1 MANRLSRSELNRDT
15 FSGIA
20 SSEKFAEYTPEIQN
34 RILDSLENRSQKEG
48 GFMGKLFGNDKDLAS
63 MNVAVFICTVL
74 MLICIIDIVQSCFGN
89 RQMHMELISSI
100 IPVISLA
107 IGFIFGKGKGKNE

>member
-1 MANRLSRSELNRDT
+1 MASRLSRGELNRDT

-20 SSEKFAEYTPEIQN
+20 SSEKFLEYTPEIQN
-34 RILDSLENRSQKEG
+34 RILDGLENRNQKEG

-63 MNVAVFICTVL
+63 MNVAVFICTIL

>member
-1 MANRLSRSELNRDT
+1 MANRLNRNELNRDA

-20 SSEKFAEYTPEIQN
+20 SSEMFREYTPDIQN
-34 RILDSLENRSQKEG
+34 RILDSLESRNQKEG
-48 GFMGKLFGNDKDLAS
+48 GIMGKLFGNDKDLAS
-63 MNVAVFICTVL
+63 MNVAVFICTIL
-74 MLICIIDIVQSCFGN
+74 MLICIIDIVQSCFGD

-107 IGFIFGKGKGKNE
+107 IGFIFGKGKNKEE